1 MHPGLLIRAGAALLP
16 RFIATA
22 ENKEADLS
30 MSHSLK
36 AKKVS
41 TVVMKLQFLQFYNA
55 YNPIFLH

>member
-41 TVVMKLQFLQFYNA
+41 TVGMKLQFYNA